1 MSSESAWLQELCIL
15 SIPTVSCIEQNTWIQ
30 PRLKWLETVCPFNGI
45 RGKNFK
51 QELFR
56 KMYQQTDQSDLKLYG
71 PFIQTRGHKF
81 FSRDYSEL
89 ETFVE
94 ELFFISMLQSHYA
107 PQILVLEYIL
117 ESQINV

>member
-1 MSSESAWLQELCIL
+1 
-15 SIPTVSCIEQNTWIQ
+15 
-30 PRLKWLETVCPFNGI
+30 
-45 RGKNFK
+45 
-51 QELFR
+51 
-56 KMYQQTDQSDLKLYG
+56 MYQQTDQSDLKLYG